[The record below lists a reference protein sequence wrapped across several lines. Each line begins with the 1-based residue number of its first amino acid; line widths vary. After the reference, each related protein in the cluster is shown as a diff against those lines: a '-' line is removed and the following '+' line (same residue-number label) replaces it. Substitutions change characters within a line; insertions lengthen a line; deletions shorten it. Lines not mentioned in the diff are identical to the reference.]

1 VRPSSFTRRV
11 AAASVTLLAASGL
24 VVAAA
29 SGPAGADQTTCET
42 GTLARQRTEVDADI
56 TVPRFD
62 PSLGT
67 LVSVSVPTQTV
78 HLDTDGKFQNTAPSS
93 VVFSEDMQ
101 YQFTLTSPGGLASP
115 APLLGMIQRVPT
127 TTLAP
132 FSGTLDYTG
141 PSSVVEPSTSRDA
154 AATALTSTDPA
165 VLAAFSGAGSVPFHV
180 QSMISEVFNGGG
192 GNISFVVDTFV
203 AATVQVCYTYAVT
216 QVSAAPPVTAPPA
229 PAPSVAPLFT
239 G

>member
-1 VRPSSFTRRV
+1 VRPSPFTRRV
-11 AAASVTLLAASGL
+11 AAAITVLLAGSGLL
-24 VVAAA
+24 VVATP
-29 SGPAGADQTTCET
+29 GPASADQTTCET
-42 GTLARQRTEVDADI
+42 GTLPRQRTEVNTDVA
-56 TVPRFD
+56 VPQFN

-78 HLDTDGKFQNTAPSS
+78 HLDTDAEFQNTAQSS

-115 APLLGMIQRVPT
+115 APLTGMIQRIPT

-132 FSGTLDYTG
+132 FSGTLNYMG
-141 PSSVVEPSTSRDA
+141 PSAVVEPSTSRDA
-154 AATALTSTDPA
+154 AAAAVSSSDPA
-165 VLAAFSGAGSVPFHV
+165 VLTAFTGTGSVPFHV

-192 GNISFVVDTFV
+192 GNVQAIIDTFV
-203 AATVQVCYTYAVT
+203 GATLQVCYTYAAP
-216 QVSAAPPVTAPPA
+216 QVSAAPPVTAPP
-229 PAPSVAPLFT
+229 PAPPTLAPQFT

>member
-1 VRPSSFTRRV
+1 M
-11 AAASVTLLAASGL
+11 SVTLLVGSGL
-24 VVAAA
+24 LVAVT
-29 SGPAGADQTTCET
+29 SGPAGADQTTCQT
-42 GTLARQRTEVDADI
+42 GTLARQRTEVDADLD
-56 TVPRFD
+56 VARFD

-78 HLDTDGKFQNTAPSS
+78 HLDTDGKFQNTAQSS

-115 APLLGMIQRVPT
+115 APLTGMIQRVPT

-154 AATALTSTDPA
+154 AAAAVTSTDPA

-216 QVSAAPPVTAPPA
+216 QVSAAPPVTAPSA
-229 PAPSVAPLFT
+229 PAPSAAPLFT

>member
-1 VRPSSFTRRV
+1 VRSSSFTRRV
-11 AAASVTLLAASGL
+11 AAVSVTLFVASGL
-24 VVAAA
+24 VVAATA
-29 SGPAGADQTTCET
+29 GPAGADQTTCQT

-56 TVPRFD
+56 DVARFD

-115 APLLGMIQRVPT
+115 APLTGTIQRVPT

-154 AATALTSTDPA
+154 AAAAVTSTDPA
-165 VLAAFSGAGSVPFHV
+165 VLAAFSGAGTVPFHV
-180 QSMISEVFNGGG
+180 QSMISEVFHGGG

-216 QVSAAPPVTAPPA
+216 PVSAAPLAP
-229 PAPSVAPLFT
+229 APLFT